1 MANPTIA
8 ILGAS
13 TDRDKFGNKAVRA
26 YHQQG
31 YDVYPVNPRAME
43 IEGLTAYASLKE
55 IPVERLNRVS
65 VYLPPSVGITLLE
78 EIAAVGA
85 DEFWLNPGS
94 ESEEL
99 IARAAELGLSSIV
112 ACSLIDIGAQ
122 PGNL

>member
-55 IPVERLNRVS
+55 IPVERLNRIS

-94 ESEEL
+94 ESEEI
-99 IARAAELGLSSIV
+99 IARAAELGLSPIV